1 MNSYHYNHYFC
12 GTKQSDM
19 KNTEAIKLEK
29 LLIKL
34 HAANIQGGN
43 DGSFQLGAYVISPI
57 RWGEDSDDIIIDTE
71 SMIDEFHQGLELID
85 TNFVESE

>member
-1 MNSYHYNHYFC
+1 
-12 GTKQSDM
+12 M
-19 KNTEAIKLEK
+19 KITEAIKLEK

-34 HAANIQGGN
+34 HQANIEGRN

-71 SMIDEFHQGLELID
+71 SMIDEFHESLQFID
-85 TNFVESE
+85 TNFVESEN